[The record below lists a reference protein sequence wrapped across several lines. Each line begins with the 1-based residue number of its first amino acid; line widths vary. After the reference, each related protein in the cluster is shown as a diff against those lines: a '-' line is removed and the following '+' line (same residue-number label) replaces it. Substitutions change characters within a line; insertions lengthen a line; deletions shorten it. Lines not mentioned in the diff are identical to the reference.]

1 MPQFCVDIRKYG
13 TKYPSCSRSA
23 NILGITIMVLAISL
37 VCLAIDVIQT
47 GTYFGVCL
55 NGMTEILLNCKVA
68 VLIPPSVQVHR
79 LTLVTLLYLVADLI
93 NVTTAIYISMP
104 APLTGHQA
112 AVCVIQIWIYSSAS
126 HNGNIQY

>member
-1 MPQFCVDIRKYG
+1 MFSLSKHFGYYHYG
-13 TKYPSCSRSA
+13 IGYLTSVSCY
-23 NILGITIMVLAISL
+23 
-37 VCLAIDVIQT
+37 IDVIQT

-93 NVTTAIYISMP
+93 NVRQRYNSYIYQHACTVDWSSGSCMCH
-104 APLTGHQA
+104 TDMD
-112 AVCVIQIWIYSSAS
+112 IQ
-126 HNGNIQY
+126 